1 MNSLNSLLDHVGG
14 LPTSAVQTSAHTFHT
29 NVPSIGGGNV
39 AAQPTEL
46 LVSDPAL
53 LSASRCNPHLGSAF
67 AVLDTQRPLGIQF
80 KNIGVTDKFSAQGVN
95 DLNHLLVQHKFGFN
109 PNKVTDSCQKDRSSK
124 FKNVLLKVGD
134 KKDAIYG
141 VKKDQYKGH
150 TSPRKITSW
159 SKSFI
164 HSTSIAGETK

>member
-14 LPTSAVQTSAHTFHT
+14 LPASAVQTSAHTFHT
-29 NVPSIGGGNV
+29 DVPIIGGGNV
-39 AAQPTEL
+39 ATQPTEL
-46 LVSDPAL
+46 LVSDPTL
-53 LSASRCNPHLGSAF
+53 FPASRSNPDLGDAF
-67 AVLDTQRPLGIQF
+67 TVLNTQRPLGIQF

-95 DLNHLLVQHKFGFN
+95 HLNHFLMQNEFGFN
-109 PNKVTDSCQKDRSSK
+109 PNKVSDYYQQDRSSK

-134 KKDAIYG
+134 KKNAIYG
-141 VKKDQYKGH
+141 VKKDQNKGH

-164 HSTSIAGETK
+164 HFTSIAGETK